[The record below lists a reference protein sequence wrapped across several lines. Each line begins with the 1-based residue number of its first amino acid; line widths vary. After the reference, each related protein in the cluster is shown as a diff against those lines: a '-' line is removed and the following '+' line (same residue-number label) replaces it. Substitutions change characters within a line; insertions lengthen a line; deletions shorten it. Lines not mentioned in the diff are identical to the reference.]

1 MLNNFFTVDASA
13 IWELDWIDVVGIDE
27 LQQQKIEQKRCDS
40 ISENAN
46 STA

>member
-1 MLNNFFTVDASA
+1 MLNNFLAVDASA
-13 IWELDWIDVVGIDE
+13 IRKLDWIDVFGIDE